1 MKEVFTAASD
11 GNEDLLKRCIADGTD
26 VDGYKDEVRPSLLCF
41 VLFERDSHYSY
52 LKCRTSKNVANCIRM
67 LAHVLKLLSLSHSDE
82 QKGNTAL
89 IAATEKNNPAV
100 VKLLLEAGADKDA
113 KDNVR
118 L

>member
-1 MKEVFTAASD
+1 
-11 GNEDLLKRCIADGTD
+11 
-26 VDGYKDEVRPSLLCF
+26 
-41 VLFERDSHYSY
+41 
-52 LKCRTSKNVANCIRM
+52 M
-67 LAHVLKLLSLSHSDE
+67 LAHVLKLLSLSHSDK

>member
-52 LKCRTSKNVANCIRM
+52 LKCRT
-67 LAHVLKLLSLSHSDE
+67 
-82 QKGNTAL
+82 
-89 IAATEKNNPAV
+89 
-100 VKLLLEAGADKDA
+100 
-113 KDNVR
+113 
-118 L
+118 